1 MSFIFPQNLQDLLK
15 ERSLWRE
22 QRGQQDL
29 RELERRIE
37 ALTLPENRHMS
48 VQKGVVCFEAPEAL
62 AAAVAQEV
70 EAIARELIPWR
81 KGPFNFFG
89 LEVDAE
95 WRSDF
100 KWERFSKYLPA
111 PAELARKR
119 VLDVGCNNGYFMFQ
133 LKASGA
139 DHVLGID
146 PVAFNEVQFK
156 FLQKLAGQNNLQ
168 FEMLGVEHLSDLP
181 AEFDL
186 ILSMGVLYHHRHPIE
201 QLQMLKAALK
211 PGGEL
216 ILESIVIPSQESVAL
231 FPEDRYAKMRNVWF
245 VPSVSCLENM
255 LKRCNFKEVEL
266 LHFGK
271 TTTDEQRL
279 TKWCPPPK
287 QSLADFL
294 DPQNDELTIEGH
306 PAPYRAIFKARI
318 G

>member
-1 MSFIFPQNLQDLLK
+1 MSFSFPENLQRLLS
-15 ERSLWRE
+15 ERALWRE
-22 QRGQQDL
+22 QKGTLNL
-29 RELERRIE
+29 RQLELRIE
-37 ALTLPENRHMS
+37 ALKLPSARQMS
-48 VQKGVVCFEAPEAL
+48 VREGVVSFTSETPLSDAQ
-62 AAAVAQEV
+62 AQEV
-70 EAIARELIPWR
+70 ESIARELIPWR

-100 KWERFSKYLPA
+100 KWERFFKYLPG
-111 PAELARKR
+111 PSELARKR

-133 LKASGA
+133 LQAMGA
-139 DHVLGID
+139 NHVLGID

-156 FLQKLAGQNNLQ
+156 FLQKLSGAQGLQ

-181 AEFDL
+181 AQFDL

-201 QLQMLKAALK
+201 QLQMIKAALRS
-211 PGGEL
+211 GGEL
-216 ILESIVIPSQESVAL
+216 IIESIVIPDSHSVAL

-255 LKRCNFKEVEL
+255 LRRCNFKEIEL

-271 TTTDEQRL
+271 TTTAEQRL
-279 TKWCPPPK
+279 TNWCPPPK

-294 DPQNDELTIEGH
+294 DPKNDELTIEGY
-306 PAPYRAIFKARI
+306 PAPHRAIFKARVS
-318 G
+318 